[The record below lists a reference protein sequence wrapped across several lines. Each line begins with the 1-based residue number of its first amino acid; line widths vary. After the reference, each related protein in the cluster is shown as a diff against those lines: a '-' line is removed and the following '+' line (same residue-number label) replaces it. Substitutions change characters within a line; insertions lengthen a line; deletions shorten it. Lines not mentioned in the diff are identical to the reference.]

1 MLVVVTSKLCKIR
14 VTTLSEEIVKV
25 KMRSHQ
31 IHTSAQIEFAGAD
44 TEGSGDFV
52 FQKQATIVSL
62 HLNACQIFS
71 THRPDLDDHLFWVC
85 RVVWPR
91 GATPISRSERNMLT
105 CHVR

>member
-1 MLVVVTSKLCKIR
+1 MSVRKGRESQENTPLRQLPCVRKGRELQ
-14 VTTLSEEIVKV
+14 EN
-25 KMRSHQ
+25 HPQ
-31 IHTSAQIEFAGAD
+31 IKFAGAD
-44 TEGSGDFV
+44 TEGRGDSV

-62 HLNACQIFS
+62 HLNTGQIFS